1 MNQLDRSILES
12 IQNSFPIVTNPYVTL
27 GRKLNISSDELWDRV
42 KKMIDAGVI
51 RRIGVS
57 LDSRKF
63 GYSSTL
69 AAISIEEE
77 RVDAAAEIIGRFVE
91 VTHSYTRKD
100 KFNIWFTLI
109 AQDKERIES
118 ILENIREALSLNSS
132 QVLNLPMKRMFKLNA
147 RFNIQA

>member
-1 MNQLDRSILES
+1 MDDLDSRIVDLL
-12 IQNSFPIVTNPYVTL
+12 QNEFPVTINPYVTL
-27 GRKLNISSDELWDRV
+27 GRKLNISSGEFWDRV

-77 RVDAAAEIIGRFVE
+77 RVDAAAEITGRFVE

-109 AQDKERIES
+109 AEDKERVES
-118 ILENIREALSLNSS
+118 ILEEIREALSLDRW

-147 RFNIQA
+147 RFSIQA